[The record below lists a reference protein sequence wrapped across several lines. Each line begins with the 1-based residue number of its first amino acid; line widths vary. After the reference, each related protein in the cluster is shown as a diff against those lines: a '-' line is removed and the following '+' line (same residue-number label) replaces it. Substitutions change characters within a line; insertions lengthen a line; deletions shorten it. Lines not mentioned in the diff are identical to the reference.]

1 MTMTKKTLQE
11 VFDAYKLH
19 PEFLGLSIEDVNQRG
34 ALDSTLLH
42 IASRTGN
49 LEHINVLVDAGADIN
64 IRGDLDSTP
73 LHEAALCGQA
83 QAVELLLSLG
93 ADTTLKN
100 EFQQT
105 PLDVAILGEK
115 GAVCEVLRK
124 RRPKKRK

>member
-1 MTMTKKTLQE
+1 M
-11 VFDAYKLH
+11 
-19 PEFLGLSIEDVNQRG
+19 
-34 ALDSTLLH
+34 
-42 IASRTGN
+42 
-49 LEHINVLVDAGADIN
+49 DAGADIN

-73 LHEAALCGQA
+73 LHEAALCGQE